1 MSGGKTSDK
10 EATLASGLLD
20 LLATNDVILVDKGFQ
35 IKDECKEQNIQL
47 NIPAG

>member
-1 MSGGKTSDK
+1 MYGGKTSNK
-10 EATLASGLLD
+10 EITLDSGLLD
-20 LLATNDVILVDKGFQ
+20 LLDTNDMILVDKGFQ